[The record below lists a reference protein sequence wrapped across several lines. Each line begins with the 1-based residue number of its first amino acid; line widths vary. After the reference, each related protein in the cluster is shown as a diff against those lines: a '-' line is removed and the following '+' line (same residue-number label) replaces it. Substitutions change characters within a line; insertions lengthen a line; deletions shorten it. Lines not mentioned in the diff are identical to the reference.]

1 MRLFDLLKWLWVS
14 LRAGRS
20 RNLLSALGVAIG
32 IAAVTTLTGIGE
44 GMRLYLLDNF
54 SQFGSHL
61 VAITPGKVTTQGIS
75 GGILSTV
82 RPLTLADADS
92 LQRVPGVEAVVP
104 VISGTA
110 ELKAGP
116 LLRSSD
122 LLGVN
127 HLAASAWR
135 FEVAQGRFLP
145 NDDSSQPRPL
155 AVLGAKLALE
165 LFPNRSPL
173 GEFVRVDNHR
183 FRVIGVMAAKG
194 QFLGFDLDDV
204 IYLPA
209 AHALTI
215 FDREGL
221 MEIDVVYQPQL
232 SVEQITQRIHNH
244 LLRRHGREDF
254 TLYSQQDMLASL
266 DKVLNVVKLAIGGL
280 GGISLLVGA
289 VGIFTIMSIAQQ
301 ERIPEV
307 GLLTALGARKY
318 LILTLFL
325 GEAITLAVAGG
336 LGGITL
342 LLSVQAGLHLMVPGL
357 PLVVQPAYLLAA
369 VLLSACVGLLAGILP
384 AWRATQQDPVQALHG
399 RDD

>member
-1 MRLFDLLKWLWVS
+1 MRTQDMLRWLWRS
-14 LRAGRS
+14 LTAGRS

-44 GMRLYLLDNF
+44 GVRLYLLDNF

-61 VAITPGKVTTQGIS
+61 VAVTPGKVTTQGIS
-75 GGILSTV
+75 GGIISTV
-82 RPLTLADADS
+82 RPLTLEDADS
-92 LQRVPGVEAVVP
+92 LQRLPGVEQVVP

-110 ELKAGP
+110 ELKAGG

-127 HLAASAWR
+127 HQAADAWR
-135 FEVAQGRFLP
+135 FSVARGQFLP
-145 NDDSSQPRPL
+145 DDDSKRPRAL
-155 AVLGAKLALE
+155 AVLGSKLAAE
-165 LFPNRSPL
+165 LFPFKDPL
-173 GEFVRVDNHR
+173 GEFVRVDNRR
-183 FRVIGVMAAKG
+183 FRVIGVMAPKG

-209 AHALTI
+209 ALALAI
-215 FDREGL
+215 FDRESL
-221 MEIDVVYQPQL
+221 MEIDVVYRPELTDQ
-232 SVEQITQRIHNH
+232 QINRRIFNH
-244 LLRRHGREDF
+244 LYRRHGREDF

-266 DKVLNVVKLAIGGL
+266 DKVLTIIKAAIGGL

-307 GLLTALGARKY
+307 GLLTALGANRY

-325 GEAITLAVAGG
+325 GEAVTLALAGGVAG
-336 LGGITL
+336 L
-342 LLSVQAGLHLMVPGL
+342 LIVVATQSLLALAVPGL
-357 PLVVQPAYLLAA
+357 PLVIQPLFLFAA
-369 VLLSACVGLLAGILP
+369 LLLSALVGLLAGLLP
-384 AWRATQQDPVQALHG
+384 AWRAMRQDPVQALHG
-399 RDD
+399 G